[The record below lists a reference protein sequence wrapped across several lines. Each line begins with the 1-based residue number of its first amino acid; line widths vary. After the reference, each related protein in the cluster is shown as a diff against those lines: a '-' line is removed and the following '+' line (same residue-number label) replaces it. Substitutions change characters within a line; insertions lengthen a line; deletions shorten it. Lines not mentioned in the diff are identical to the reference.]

1 MEVMSKYFIFVCA
14 GMLLLISIQEVVVY
28 RVIYL
33 FLFLLFIIT
42 FQVKKALENRFAFV
56 TGFDQ

>member
-42 FQVKKALENRFAFV
+42 FQVKK
-56 TGFDQ
+56 GIGK